1 MNTLTDRYVWGVL
14 RAVPEAQR
22 PDLEPEIRALVAD
35 AVEAKVATGT
45 PERDAERAALVEL
58 GDPGLLAA
66 RYADRTLYL
75 IGPRLFGEWR
85 RLLTILLPIVP
96 TIVGIVALGAALIEG
111 ATVGQAIVGALG
123 AAFMVGV
130 QLTFWVTLVFAVLER
145 TDAAATAVKA
155 WTPDDL
161 PDAPA
166 TERLSAS
173 ELVGSLVTSL
183 IFAGFIIWQQLQPSS
198 ITDVA
203 DEPLFDP
210 ALWSF
215 WLPWFLGIAV
225 LQIVFAVALYV
236 RGRWTLGFAM
246 LNAVLEAAFAI
257 PAIYLL
263 QNGLLLNPAVADE
276 IAGAGGTWLSVTV
289 TITSLVIAVISAWD
303 AIDGFRK
310 AYVNRRRTTVLA
322 A

>member
-66 RYADRTLYL
+66 RYTDRTQYL

-111 ATVGQAIVGALG
+111 STAGQAIVAGLG
-123 AAFMVGV
+123 AAFMVAV
-130 QLTFWVTLVFAVLER
+130 QMTFWVTLVFALIER
-145 TDAAATAVKA
+145 TDAAATAIKA

-166 TERLSAS
+166 TERLSAG
-173 ELVGSLVTSL
+173 ELVGSVITSL
-183 IFAGFIIWQQLQPSS
+183 IVAGLIVWQQLQAP
-198 ITDVA
+198 IVIDGTG
-203 DEPLFDP
+203 ETLFDP

-215 WLPWFLGIAV
+215 WLPWFLALAV
-225 LQIVFAVALYV
+225 IQIVFAIALYV
-236 RGRWTLGFAM
+236 RGRWTLGFA
-246 LNAVLEAAFAI
+246 LVNAVLEAAFAI

-263 QNGLLLNPAVADE
+263 QNGLLLNPIVADE
-276 IAGAGGTWLSVTV
+276 IAAAGGTWLSVTV
-289 TITSLVIAVISAWD
+289 TITSVVIAAVAAWD

-310 AYVNRRRTTVLA
+310 AYVNRRRTPVLA